1 MSSIGGLILNYS
13 QYSNDNWISRVEN
26 CILNMTFIFVVL
38 FLQNAVFA
46 EVLEQV
52 KENLTPERGEAYCT
66 AIVALGHIAFHLP
79 EKFPVHIKNI
89 VSRKIVKELIM
100 KDQSEVGYT
109 NHLNSGVRY
118 SDSYCT

>member
-1 MSSIGGLILNYS
+1 M
-13 QYSNDNWISRVEN
+13 
-26 CILNMTFIFVVL
+26 
-38 FLQNAVFA
+38 FA

-100 KDQSEVGYT
+100 KDQSEVKY
-109 NHLNSGVRY
+109 NVIIS
-118 SDSYCT
+118 

>member
-1 MSSIGGLILNYS
+1 MSSLGGLILNYS
-13 QYSNDNWISRVEN
+13 QYSNNWISRVEN

>member
-1 MSSIGGLILNYS
+1 M
-13 QYSNDNWISRVEN
+13 
-26 CILNMTFIFVVL
+26 
-38 FLQNAVFA
+38 FA
-46 EVLEQV
+46 DVLEQV

-100 KDQSEVGYT
+100 KDQSEVNPYYVCKKGKVAWKGLTLYDKT
-109 NHLNSGVRY
+109 
-118 SDSYCT
+118 C

>member
-1 MSSIGGLILNYS
+1 MSSLGGLILNYS
-13 QYSNDNWISRVEN
+13 QYSNNWISRVEN

-100 KDQSEVGYT
+100 KDQSEVGYS
-109 NHLNSGVRY
+109 NP
-118 SDSYCT
+118 

>member
-1 MSSIGGLILNYS
+1 M
-13 QYSNDNWISRVEN
+13 
-26 CILNMTFIFVVL
+26 
-38 FLQNAVFA
+38 
-46 EVLEQV
+46 EQV

-100 KDQSEVGYT
+100 KDQSEVNLHASAVGSRPDNGAPSIT
-109 NHLNSGVRY
+109 GHFFVRI
-118 SDSYCT
+118 SSP

>member
-1 MSSIGGLILNYS
+1 MSSLGGLILNYS